1 MAEERTVSI
10 SSKGQIVIPKPLRKK
25 YEIKRGT
32 KLLVKDSERGI
43 LLTVQRPMADDI
55 REIARELKGKWPK
68 GATAVDIVRRERGK
82 HG

>member
-1 MAEERTVSI
+1 MEERTVSI
-10 SSKGQIVIPKPLRKK
+10 SSKGQLVIPKTLRRKYQIKK
-25 YEIKRGT
+25 GT

-55 REIARELKGKWPK
+55 MEMARELKGKWPK
-68 GATAVDIVRRERGK
+68 GVTAVDIIRRERGK